1 MPYSVTNSA
10 DGCQGWAVIKD
21 ATGEVIGCHATKTQ
35 AEKQLTAVNIAEYG
49 TDDRAAA
56 DLDAPEF
63 MRANARRGLELYAQ
77 GLAGDGLQPETVRD
91 ARAMAD
97 GNVSA
102 AKWRKIS
109 AWVARHLVDLDAVDD
124 DEITPGVV
132 AHYLWGSG
140 RTRQAAERTKEYA
153 DRVIARLD
161 QNRAAKMPIAVT
173 DIDGTLVTAS
183 QQPYEPVIEALDEL
197 DVAVVVLSGRGENQ
211 RAKTERLLEEIDVD
225 YDALILAGSPE
236 GKVDAMADLVE
247 VYDVIAVFENN
258 PETVDAYRKLGVP
271 VTAISQ
277 RANMEKAQE
286 IRQKL

>member
-1 MPYSVTNSA
+1 MPYSVTDSA

-21 ATGEVIGCHATKTQ
+21 ATGEVIGCHQTKTQ

-97 GNVSA
+97 GSVSA

-109 AWVARHLVDLDAVDD
+109 AWIARHLVDLDAVDD

-197 DVAVVVLSGRGENQ
+197 DVAVVVLTGRGEIQ
-211 RAKTERLLEEIDVD
+211 RAKTERLLEEIDV
-225 YDALILAGSPE
+225 YYNALILAGSPE
-236 GKVDAMADLVE
+236 GKVDAMADLVKA
-247 VYDVIAVFENN
+247 YDVIAVFENN

-271 VTAISQ
+271 VTAVSQ

>member
-1 MPYSVTNSA
+1 MPYSVTNTA

-21 ATGEVIGCHATKTQ
+21 ATGEIIGCHQTKTQ

-97 GNVSA
+97 GSVSA

-109 AWVARHLVDLDAVDD
+109 AWIARHLVDLDAVDD

-161 QNRAAKMPIAVT
+161 ETRAAKMPIAVT

-197 DVAVVVLSGRGENQ
+197 DVAVVVLTGRGELQ
-211 RAKTERLLEEIDVD
+211 RTKTERLLEEIDVD
-225 YDALILAGSPE
+225 YNQLILAGSPE
-236 GKVDAMADLVE
+236 GKVEAMTDLAKA
-247 VYDVIAVFENN
+247 YDVIAVFENN

-271 VTAISQ
+271 VTAVSQ